1 MNVCPDFTC
10 ITECHGP
17 LGMQSGDIED
27 WQITARPFRDYR
39 FRPSPGRLRDATG
52 GAGEA
57 WKPSWFYRHPW
68 FQVRLHNGYTWVTGI
83 ATQGRVTTYA
93 LLYWDYI
100 VRMQWYTERG
110 QTYAKVKKIVR
121 IILLN
126 QKTQKIYFAPD
137 SKYALK
143 YFREFVQA
151 YRSNGTV
158 ERKGGGGEINLSD
171 PPAEFSK
178 VMISYGDVK
187 ISCFMGVTLLGDQ
200 S

>member
-1 MNVCPDFTC
+1 MCIGSSSYMNVCLDFTC

-57 WKPSWFYRHPW
+57 WKPTWFYGHPW
-68 FQVRLHNGYTWVTGI
+68 FQVRLHNGYTWVTRI

-93 LLYWDYI
+93 LLYWDYR

-110 QTYAKVKKIVR
+110 QTYAKVKKIAR

-126 QKTQKIYFAPD
+126 QKNTDNLFCARLKIC
-137 SKYALK
+137 L
-143 YFREFVQA
+143 
-151 YRSNGTV
+151 
-158 ERKGGGGEINLSD
+158 EIFPRICAGLQ
-171 PPAEFSK
+171 
-178 VMISYGDVK
+178 V
-187 ISCFMGVTLLGDQ
+187 
-200 S
+200 